1 MTTPR
6 FALVAGLVLAAAGV
20 LTEFL
25 TGVKGFPKIPP
36 GPIILGVAALLVA
49 TVRWKWTPVLGLAVA
64 LFITGGG
71 VIATASGSFRPQAE
85 PGPVIGTAVQALG
98 LLIAIAAG
106 IAAVAAAARRR
117 PDRPAT

>member
-49 TVRWKWTPVLGLAVA
+49 TVRWKWTPALGLAVA

-71 VIATASGSFRPQAE
+71 VIATASGSFRPQVE
-85 PGPVIGTAVQALG
+85 PGPIIGTAVQALG
-98 LLIAIAAG
+98 LVIAIAAG
-106 IAAVAAAARRR
+106 VTAVTAAARPR